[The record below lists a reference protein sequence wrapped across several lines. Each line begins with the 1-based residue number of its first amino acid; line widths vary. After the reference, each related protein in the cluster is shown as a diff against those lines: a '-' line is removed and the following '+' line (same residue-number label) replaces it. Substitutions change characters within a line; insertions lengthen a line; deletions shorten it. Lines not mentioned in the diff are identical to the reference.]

1 MKIRKRRLFA
11 IWGQIMRAI
20 PGISLS
26 VVAAA
31 LFAAPLPAQPGESRP
46 WNVAGRIDDGDRKD
60 TDERRYDEHRLRLE
74 AGRRYRISAGS
85 EDFDTIIRLF
95 RPGQNEPVAENDDFN
110 PEVNLDSRLN
120 YSPAETG
127 DYVLR
132 VLTYG
137 PEGKGAY
144 AARAELQPPLPP
156 PVSAPASSR
165 AATQWQIWDGQ
176 LAASDPDRDGNHFD
190 DYLIQMR
197 AGETRLISLESE
209 SMDVMIWVLRAA
221 QREGEP
227 IEQADDTGSTT
238 NALLGFRAEEE
249 GDYLIRVTAFS
260 SGATGTYRL
269 RISDALT
276 PPAVAP
282 AEPEPVPE
290 VDAAA
295 PEAEPTPPPPAPDHP
310 PAR

>member
-1 MKIRKRRLFA
+1 
-11 IWGQIMRAI
+11 MRVI

-85 EDFDTIIRLF
+85 DDFDTIIQLF
-95 RPGQNEPVAENDDFN
+95 QPGESTPVAENDDFN
-110 PEVNLDSRLN
+110 PETNLNSRLS
-120 YSPAETG
+120 YTPGETA

-132 VLTYG
+132 VLSFG
-137 PEGKGAY
+137 PEGRGAY
-144 AARAELQPPLPP
+144 TAQAELQPPLPP
-156 PVSAPASSR
+156 PVAAGATSQG
-165 AATQWQIWDGQ
+165 ATQWQIWDGE
-176 LAASDPDRDGNHFD
+176 LGDSDPDRDGNHFD
-190 DYLIQMR
+190 DYLVHMR
-197 AGETRLISLESE
+197 AGETRLISLESGTL
-209 SMDVMIWVLRAA
+209 DTMIWVLRAA
-221 QREGEP
+221 EREGEP
-227 IEQADDTGSTT
+227 LDMDDDAGPATD
-238 NALLGFRAEEE
+238 ALLGFQAEDE